1 MTEIRLEKSL
11 PSEQERVG
19 QPSVP
24 AEGLERYFA
33 REGVDPLPYAFE
45 GKIAVHP
52 GLGGSGVEK
61 QDFEATLE
69 PLLAEPRTGKT
80 VAYIHVPF
88 CETHCLYCGFYNK
101 AYREDES
108 RIYADALIQELR
120 LWRGRPGQDAGPVHA
135 VYMGGGTPTA
145 LQAGDLR
152 RILKEVRAVLPLAND
167 CEITVEGR
175 LSNFGP
181 DKMEACFEGGAN
193 RFSLG
198 VQSFDTEIRQAMGR
212 VSDRDTLIR
221 QLQLLQSYDQAA
233 VIVDLIY
240 GFPMQTMDRW
250 LADIATAQSLKLDGA
265 DCYQLNVYRNTPLA
279 KAIESGRLPA
289 GADVPMQSAMFAAG
303 VKAMQKGFYR
313 RLSISHWA
321 RTSRERNL
329 YNLYVKGRAHC
340 LAFGPGAGGN
350 LDGFFY
356 LNQSDYRAWQ
366 EEVRAGRKPIAML
379 FRPFPQGKLFKAIAE
394 GMEQGWLD
402 MPGLEA
408 AYGIPLGEVWKP
420 VLEQWERAGLVERDG
435 AFIVLTLAGQ
445 FWQVNLSQLLLD
457 YLKRALEA

>member
-1 MTEIRLEKSL
+1 M
-11 PSEQERVG
+11 
-19 QPSVP
+19 
-24 AEGLERYFA
+24 
-33 REGVDPLPYAFE
+33 
-45 GKIAVHP
+45 
-52 GLGGSGVEK
+52 EK
-61 QDFEATLE
+61 QDVEATLE

-145 LQAGDLR
+145 LQADDLR

-289 GADVPMQSAMFAAG
+289 RGGRPHAVGHVRRRGEGHAERVLPPPLDQPLGADVAGTQPVQSVCQRPRPLSG
-303 VKAMQKGFYR
+303 VRSR
-313 RLSISHWA
+313 RGRQSGRVLLSEPVGLP
-321 RTSRERNL
+321 R
-329 YNLYVKGRAHC
+329 V
-340 LAFGPGAGGN
+340 
-350 LDGFFY
+350 
-356 LNQSDYRAWQ
+356 
-366 EEVRAGRKPIAML
+366 AGRSPGRTQAH
-379 FRPFPQGKLFKAIAE
+379 RHAAPPVPAGQAVQGHRR
-394 GMEQGWLD
+394 GVEQGWLD

-457 YLKRALEA
+457 YLKRSLEA

>member
-145 LQAGDLR
+145 LQADDLR

-240 GFPMQTMDRW
+240 GFPMQTMERW
-250 LADIATAQSLKLDGA
+250 LAERVLPPPVDQ
-265 DCYQLNVYRNTPLA
+265 PL
-279 KAIESGRLPA
+279 
-289 GADVPMQSAMFAAG
+289 GADVAGTQPIQSVCQRPRPLSGVRSRRGRQSGRVLLSEPVGLPGVAG
-303 VKAMQKGFYR
+303 RSPGRTQAHRHAVPPVPAGKAVQGHR
-313 RLSISHWA
+313 R
-321 RTSRERNL
+321 
-329 YNLYVKGRAHC
+329 GD
-340 LAFGPGAGGN
+340 GAG
-350 LDGFFY
+350 
-356 LNQSDYRAWQ
+356 
-366 EEVRAGRKPIAML
+366 
-379 FRPFPQGKLFKAIAE
+379 
-394 GMEQGWLD
+394 
-402 MPGLEA
+402 
-408 AYGIPLGEVWKP
+408 
-420 VLEQWERAGLVERDG
+420 
-435 AFIVLTLAGQ
+435 LAGHAGAGSGLRHP
-445 FWQVNLSQLLLD
+445 VGRGVET
-457 YLKRALEA
+457 RA

>member
-145 LQAGDLR
+145 LQADDLR

-240 GFPMQTMDRW
+240 GF
-250 LADIATAQSLKLDGA
+250 
-265 DCYQLNVYRNTPLA
+265 
-279 KAIESGRLPA
+279 
-289 GADVPMQSAMFAAG
+289 PMQSAMFAAG

>member
-145 LQAGDLR
+145 LLEGSPRRAAARQRLR
-152 RILKEVRAVLPLAND
+152 D
-167 CEITVEGR
+167 HG
-175 LSNFGP
+175 
-181 DKMEACFEGGAN
+181 
-193 RFSLG
+193 
-198 VQSFDTEIRQAMGR
+198 
-212 VSDRDTLIR
+212 
-221 QLQLLQSYDQAA
+221 
-233 VIVDLIY
+233 
-240 GFPMQTMDRW
+240 
-250 LADIATAQSLKLDGA
+250 
-265 DCYQLNVYRNTPLA
+265 
-279 KAIESGRLPA
+279 
-289 GADVPMQSAMFAAG
+289 
-303 VKAMQKGFYR
+303 
-313 RLSISHWA
+313 
-321 RTSRERNL
+321 
-329 YNLYVKGRAHC
+329 GRA
-340 LAFGPGAGGN
+340 
-350 LDGFFY
+350 
-356 LNQSDYRAWQ
+356 SV
-366 EEVRAGRKPIAML
+366 E
-379 FRPFPQGKLFKAIAE
+379 FRPGQDGSVLRGRGKPFFTRGAE
-394 GMEQGWLD
+394 L
-402 MPGLEA
+402 
-408 AYGIPLGEVWKP
+408 
-420 VLEQWERAGLVERDG
+420 
-435 AFIVLTLAGQ
+435 
-445 FWQVNLSQLLLD
+445 
-457 YLKRALEA
+457 

>member
-1 MTEIRLEKSL
+1 
-11 PSEQERVG
+11 
-19 QPSVP
+19 
-24 AEGLERYFA
+24 
-33 REGVDPLPYAFE
+33 
-45 GKIAVHP
+45 
-52 GLGGSGVEK
+52 
-61 QDFEATLE
+61 
-69 PLLAEPRTGKT
+69 
-80 VAYIHVPF
+80 
-88 CETHCLYCGFYNK
+88 
-101 AYREDES
+101 
-108 RIYADALIQELR
+108 
-120 LWRGRPGQDAGPVHA
+120 
-135 VYMGGGTPTA
+135 MGGGTPTA
-145 LQAGDLR
+145 LQADDLR

-250 LADIATAQSLKLDGA
+250 LSDIATAQSLKLDGA

>member
-1 MTEIRLEKSL
+1 MKEAGWKGPLASEDARL
-11 PSEQERVG
+11 G
-19 QPSVP
+19 P
-24 AEGLERYFA
+24 AGHAGGGLERYFA

-52 GLGGSGVEK
+52 GLGGAGVDK
-61 QDFEATLE
+61 KDFEATLE
-69 PLLAEPRTGKT
+69 PLLARPRMGKT

-101 AYREDES
+101 AYRSDDS
-108 RIYADALIQELR
+108 RLYADALIQELR
-120 LWRGRPGQDAGPVHA
+120 LWRGHPAQEAGPVHA

-145 LQAGDLR
+145 LEADDIR
-152 RILKEVRAVLPLAND
+152 RILNEARAVLPLAND

-193 RFSLG
+193 RFSFG
-198 VQSFDTEIRQAMGR
+198 VQSFDTDIRRAMGR
-212 VSDRDTLIR
+212 VSDRETLIR
-221 QLQLLQSYDQAA
+221 QLELVQSYEQAA

-240 GFPMQTMDRW
+240 GFPMQTMERW
-250 LADIATAQSLKLDGA
+250 LEDIATAQSLRLDGA
-265 DCYQLNVYRNTPLA
+265 DCYQLNVYRTTPLA

-289 GADVPMQSAMFAAG
+289 GADIPRQSAMFAAG
-303 VKAMQKGFYR
+303 VEAMRKAFYR

-329 YNLYVKGRAHC
+329 YNLYVKGRSHC

-366 EEVRAGRKPIAML
+366 AEVKAGRKPLAML
-379 FRPFPQGKLFKAIAE
+379 FRPVPYGKLFKAVAE

-402 MPGLEA
+402 LRGLEA
-408 AYGIPLGEVWKP
+408 AYGVPLGDVWKP
-420 VLEQWERAGLVERDG
+420 VLDQWERAGLVERAG
-435 AFIVLTLAGQ
+435 AEVVLTLAGQ

-457 YLKRALEA
+457 YLKRALED

>member
-52 GLGGSGVEK
+52 GLGGAGVEK

-120 LWRGRPGQDAGPVHA
+120 LWRGRPGQDVGPVHA

-145 LQAGDLR
+145 LQADDLR

-221 QLQLLQSYDQAA
+221 QLQLLQE
-233 VIVDLIY
+233 L
-240 GFPMQTMDRW
+240 
-250 LADIATAQSLKLDGA
+250 
-265 DCYQLNVYRNTPLA
+265 
-279 KAIESGRLPA
+279 
-289 GADVPMQSAMFAAG
+289 
-303 VKAMQKGFYR
+303 
-313 RLSISHWA
+313 
-321 RTSRERNL
+321 
-329 YNLYVKGRAHC
+329 
-340 LAFGPGAGGN
+340 
-350 LDGFFY
+350 
-356 LNQSDYRAWQ
+356 
-366 EEVRAGRKPIAML
+366 
-379 FRPFPQGKLFKAIAE
+379 
-394 GMEQGWLD
+394 
-402 MPGLEA
+402 
-408 AYGIPLGEVWKP
+408 
-420 VLEQWERAGLVERDG
+420 
-435 AFIVLTLAGQ
+435 
-445 FWQVNLSQLLLD
+445 
-457 YLKRALEA
+457 

>member
-145 LQAGDLR
+145 LQADDLR
-152 RILKEVRAVLPLAND
+152 RILKEVRAVELERLGRGDVRQPAFHRLHGEAVDEIHDDGGLIIALQKLELPN
-167 CEITVEGR
+167 
-175 LSNFGP
+175 
-181 DKMEACFEGGAN
+181 
-193 RFSLG
+193 
-198 VQSFDTEIRQAMGR
+198 QR
-212 VSDRDTLIR
+212 VAIGH
-221 QLQLLQSYDQAA
+221 AA
-233 VIVDLIY
+233 H
-240 GFPMQTMDRW
+240 
-250 LADIATAQSLKLDGA
+250 
-265 DCYQLNVYRNTPLA
+265 
-279 KAIESGRLPA
+279 RLP
-289 GADVPMQSAMFAAG
+289 DLR
-303 VKAMQKGFYR
+303 VKA
-313 RLSISHWA
+313 LHP
-321 RTSRERNL
+321 E
-329 YNLYVKGRAHC
+329 
-340 LAFGPGAGGN
+340 
-350 LDGFFY
+350 
-356 LNQSDYRAWQ
+356 
-366 EEVRAGRKPIAML
+366 
-379 FRPFPQGKLFKAIAE
+379 
-394 GMEQGWLD
+394 
-402 MPGLEA
+402 
-408 AYGIPLGEVWKP
+408 
-420 VLEQWERAGLVERDG
+420 
-435 AFIVLTLAGQ
+435 
-445 FWQVNLSQLLLD
+445 
-457 YLKRALEA
+457 

>member
-233 VIVDLIY
+233 VIVDLIRLPHADD
-240 GFPMQTMDRW
+240 GT
-250 LADIATAQSLKLDGA
+250 LAGGHRHGPVARSTALTATSSTCTEHPARQGRGA
-265 DCYQLNVYRNTPLA
+265 DLPP
-279 KAIESGRLPA
+279 GRTSSCSRY
-289 GADVPMQSAMFAAG
+289 VAAG
-303 VKAMQKGFYR
+303 VKAMRKVLPPPVDQPLG
-313 RLSISHWA
+313 A
-321 RTSRERNL
+321 DVAGTQL
-329 YNLYVKGRAHC
+329 YNLYVKARPLSGVRSRR
-340 LAFGPGAGGN
+340 GGIWT
-350 LDGFFY
+350 G
-356 LNQSDYRAWQ
+356 SS
-366 EEVRAGRKPIAML
+366 I
-379 FRPFPQGKLFKAIAE
+379 
-394 GMEQGWLD
+394 
-402 MPGLEA
+402 
-408 AYGIPLGEVWKP
+408 
-420 VLEQWERAGLVERDG
+420 
-435 AFIVLTLAGQ
+435 
-445 FWQVNLSQLLLD
+445 
-457 YLKRALEA
+457 